1 MKTNI
6 DWTFEQGQPVPDSL
20 RGLFA
25 RLGDSKEF
33 HGKMHSLH
41 FKILAPHLAN
51 APTVRYRDDES
62 ERAIQA
68 HDNYLNSSDSI
79 VQEFDVVIHRDSPI
93 FAEALDILI
102 PKVPLYCDC
111 SSVALSVFPNQGEQ
125 DDKKLKKAQVAP
137 HYVWA
142 QPYLFASKMLYPF
155 ELSYNPSTNSNSGS
169 SVHTNSRLSMFASFK
184 DGVSTSGFVTAY
196 PFTDIDGN
204 LSTISGKEINDYHPT
219 AYLVS
224 KENTEYKMKDYAGV
238 DGGYLYYD
246 DVEFFEQSVNFN
258 QNLIIRYRAIPI
270 TSLIKTSQ
278 AVSGET
284 FTNRV
289 SGHQAI
295 ALTPIAVGVVD
306 QGFVDTPVGDIYQ
319 IDTLAHTEDLSR
331 STVSY
336 RTVLEY
342 PLRTMS
348 IHRATH
354 GDYGTGK
361 SYVNLSHM
369 PPHEIDKD
377 NVSSLYVAMM
387 QQQIGQGNDFRHE
400 VSFGIKRVRDSV
412 VNYPLNHSPAL
423 RTTESYC
430 ATPEEFAEVFR
441 AEWVKKITD
450 TPASI
455 EYLVKISLSEDTDYI
470 KLEDY
475 EYSPKC
481 GYTLILVSG
490 KTIDSMGNGYAATPV
505 LGDMLLVDTFIVK
518 ESGLVSCCELN
529 KLTVSQSRIQASF
542 STDVGRGAIEILD
555 SSERNNTLPA
565 HSFSSLVNTFTG
577 TENYIGKAETLD
589 SMFWDGKPQITFTPN
604 TASEGHGEAKIS
616 TMSHYLQ
623 RTSFPLLLPTMAMW
637 SPLRRIRDISIE
649 AYWSSTNVSP
659 HNSAY
664 MSAPG
669 GSSGS
674 PLGLSFVGIND
685 PQQRFSFYRRFRGLM
700 LTHLK
705 QSPLSPFVANPSH
718 TAPYSWFLNY
728 LRAPAE
734 GHLHAH
740 GIDYLSMINKDYFPS
755 IYISG
760 MPEGV
765 TTNVARNEMS
775 NVAIYQETTE
785 EVKTLHY
792 QVGAIN
798 LYNTPVI
805 GEGGI
810 PVEADFAITA
820 VGADFTREG
829 LLAAQSDGVFN
840 SQSLL
845 HVNDGVYKATA
856 YNMMTSYANVYEVF
870 KGLRVTKFYT
880 LGNIAFIGNE
890 EQTSVWVN
898 IENAVNKL
906 ATIKGELVEYPIQD
920 LKAHVLATLSSG
932 ECTVCHLTEDGLIHV
947 FRCIA
952 EQASMSYNREGTPML
967 TTLDDNGVKI
977 YDLSLGGII
986 DRSLVQEISAQ
997 SIHTLQKGKYP
1008 YTVIQSEGVSYQA
1021 KPSDKAVELEITSSD
1036 QLFRYL
1042 ETQRLYLFGIKVVF
1056 DNSDSEN
1063 NETFDC
1069 TIVINNDSSNAIEKT
1084 VKVESEVVIR
1094 FNSVVVGQARF
1105 TISDCKSPIRD
1116 IRWLAYP
1123 MPLIHE
1129 TIE

>member
-1 MKTNI
+1 MKSII
-6 DWTFEQGQPVPDSL
+6 DWTYDEGGIASDSL
-20 RGLFA
+20 RKLFSA
-25 RLGDSKEF
+25 FSADELKSFVGNME
-33 HGKMHSLH
+33 SLH
-41 FKILAPHLAN
+41 FKILAPQLAN
-51 APTVRYRDDES
+51 TATIRYRDEES

-68 HDNYLNSSDSI
+68 HENYLNGSDSI

-93 FAEALDILI
+93 SAEALDILI

-111 SSVALSVFPNQGEQ
+111 SSVPLSVFDVESTTNN
-125 DDKKLKKAQVAP
+125 KRNRAQVAP
-137 HYVWA
+137 HYVWS
-142 QPYLFASKMLYPF
+142 QPYLHAGKDVGAF
-155 ELSYNPSTNSNSGS
+155 ELGENPSLRQMS
-169 SVHTNSRLSMFASFK
+169 SFNNMMSQGESLSLFAAFK
-184 DGVSTSGFVTAY
+184 DGVSTSGFVTHN
-196 PFTDIDGN
+196 PFTAIESN
-204 LSTISGKEINDYHPT
+204 LEDESGLVITENSPVV
-219 AYLVS
+219 YLVS
-224 KENTEYKMKDYAGV
+224 GKDIEYHRENYAGL
-238 DGGYLYYD
+238 DGGYLYYE
-246 DVEFFEQSVNFN
+246 DVDYFEIKIPSRS
-258 QNLIIRYRAIPI
+258 NLVIRYRAIPI
-270 TSLIKTSQ
+270 TSLVKTSQ
-278 AVSGET
+278 AVSGEK
-284 FTNRV
+284 FNHRV

-295 ALTPIAVGVVD
+295 ALTPIAVGTVGQEDDGVYS
-306 QGFVDTPVGDIYQ
+306 QGTIK
-319 IDTLAHTEDLSR
+319 HTEDLDY
-331 STVSY
+331 TVY
-336 RTVLEY
+336 TYNTVLEY
-342 PLRTMS
+342 PLRTTS
-348 IHRATH
+348 FEKQLNGSYHAIE
-354 GDYGTGK
+354 

-377 NVSSLYVAMM
+377 NVSSLYVATM
-387 QQQIGQGNDFRHE
+387 QQQIGQANDFRHE
-400 VSFGIKRVRDSV
+400 AVFGIRRIKDKS
-412 VNYPLNHSPAL
+412 VNYPINHSPVL
-423 RTTESYC
+423 RTERTYC
-430 ATPEEFAEVFR
+430 GTPEEFSETFR
-441 AEWVKKITD
+441 VEWVKKITD
-450 TPASI
+450 TPATI
-455 EYLVKISLSEDTDYI
+455 EYLVKILILQEKNFVYP
-470 KLEDY
+470 EDY
-475 EYSPKC
+475 EYSPDC

-490 KTIDSMGNGYAATPV
+490 KTIDSMTAGYSATPT
-505 LGDMLLVDTFIVK
+505 LGDRLLVDTFIVK

-529 KLTVSQSRIQASF
+529 KLNVSDSRKEATF
-542 STDVGRGAIEILD
+542 STEGGFGSIEILD

-577 TENYIGKAETLD
+577 TDNYIGKAETFD
-589 SMFWDGKPQITFTPN
+589 SMFWDGKPHITFTPN
-604 TASEGHGEAKIS
+604 TASEGHGEAKLS
-616 TMSHYLQ
+616 TMSHYLDK
-623 RTSFPLLLPTMAMW
+623 TSFPILLPTMAMW
-637 SPLRRIRDISIE
+637 SPLRRVRDITARGWWTTTGMTPNNSMSIIPN
-649 AYWSSTNVSP
+649 YNGNLDDSSPSV
-659 HNSAY
+659 
-664 MSAPG
+664 MK
-669 GSSGS
+669 
-674 PLGLSFVGIND
+674 GLSYTGQPAVTN
-685 PQQRFSFYRRFRGLM
+685 QRFSLYRERRSLM

-705 QSPLSPFVANPSH
+705 QSPLDVHLAEAEH
-718 TAPYSWFLNY
+718 VAPYSWFLNY

-740 GIDYLSMINKDYFPS
+740 GIDYLSIIDRES
-755 IYISG
+755 LLIRGGIDG
-760 MPEGV
+760 LL
-765 TTNVARNEMS
+765 ARNKLSNTFMS
-775 NVAIYQETTE
+775 DRDDNGNTR
-785 EVKTLHY
+785 LHY
-792 QVGAIN
+792 QAGCIN
-798 LYNTPVI
+798 FYNTPVI

-845 HVNDGVYKATA
+845 HVNDGVYKATS

-947 FRCIA
+947 FRCTA
-952 EQASMSYNREGTPML
+952 GQASMSYDREGTPML
-967 TTLDDNGVKI
+967 TTLDNNGVKI

-1021 KPSDKAVELEITSSD
+1021 KPSDEAVELEITSSD